1 MAGNRFNNSLRLAGP
16 TGGQISDP
24 RPAPLA
30 RGPVADGDELTW
42 MQVWLLQNPRRGRA
56 AAAWGTGPL
65 GAWGGGASRP
75 RPFTGSWRIQTEL
88 APGSDTFT
96 RGKPALASAMAL
108 VHHTA
113 DDTTEVEWWSVPVL
127 IGD

>member
-1 MAGNRFNNSLRLAGP
+1 MAGNRFNNSLKLAGP
-16 TGGQISDP
+16 TQGNIIDP

-30 RGPVADGDELTW
+30 RGPVADGDELKW
-42 MQVWLLQNPRRGRA
+42 MQVWLLQNPQRGRA
-56 AAAWGTGPL
+56 AAASGTGPA
-65 GAWGGGASRP
+65 GSWTSANPP

-88 APGSDTFT
+88 APGSSTFM
-96 RGKPALASAMAL
+96 RGKPALATAMAL

-127 IGD
+127 IAD